1 MDKSSKISII
11 IPNYNGKSFLKECL
25 DSIKNQNYPNY
36 DITVIDNASEDGSVE
51 FIRKNYPEVNLI
63 TNNTNLG
70 FAAAVNLGIDSSS
83 NEYVLI
89 LNNDTQLDVECISN
103 LYKCIKN
110 EKSVF
115 AVTSKMIQYH
125 DHSKMDDAGDEY
137 TLMGWTKRVG
147 YGKSPDK
154 YNKKR
159 ETFSACAGAS
169 LYKKT
174 ILDKIG
180 YFDENF
186 FAYLEDVDISYR
198 ARIYGYKCI
207 YCPKAVVYHVGSAS
221 SGSRYN
227 EFKIKL
233 AARNNVYL
241 AYKNMPWP
249 QLTLNFIFLLIG
261 FFIKYIF
268 FMRKGHGYIYVKS
281 LKEGFNTLNKI
292 DKVKYEQA
300 NFINYVKIE
309 MFLIKNTLKF
319 IFF

>member
-1 MDKSSKISII
+1 MDKSSKINII
-11 IPNYNGKSFLKECL
+11 IPNYNGKTFLKECL
-25 DSIKNQNYPNY
+25 DSIKTQNYPNY
-36 DITVIDNASEDGSVE
+36 DITIIDNASEDGSVE
-51 FIRKNYPEVNLI
+51 FIKKNYPEINLI
-63 TNNTNLG
+63 KKNTNIG
-70 FAAAVNLGIDSSS
+70 FAAAVNLGINNSSAD
-83 NEYVLI
+83 YILI
-89 LNNDTQLDVECISN
+89 LNNDTQLDVKCILN

-110 EKSVF
+110 ENSIF

-137 TLMGWTKRVG
+137 SLMGWTKRVG

-169 LYKKT
+169 LYRKT

-207 YCPKAVVYHVGSAS
+207 YCPEAIVYHVGSAS

-227 EFKIKL
+227 EFKIRL
-233 AARNNVYL
+233 ATRNNVYI

-249 QLTLNFIFLLIG
+249 QLIFNFIFILIG

-268 FMRKGHGYIYVKS
+268 FIRKGYGHIYIKS
-281 LKEGFNTLNKI
+281 LKEGFNTLNRI
-292 DKVKYEQA
+292 NKVEYE
-300 NFINYVKIE
+300 NVNLYNYLKIE
-309 MFLIKNTLKF
+309 WLLIKNALKF
-319 IFF
+319 FFF